1 MRRRV
6 LPALLGLLLLASTGL
21 GQRGVFTSADG
32 EQPSLASA
40 ADEPERPAA
49 QGRSIERVPAGL
61 APARAAIEGL
71 DGSLG
76 AMALMARRGEWT
88 QLQSTA
94 QTRGVWTRDG
104 LVRAVAEMDG
114 PTTPFLDAVLQAGG
128 NLEVDYGPL
137 VQFAAPAGV
146 LEQLARTP
154 GVRHIRTPH
163 TPVPM
168 ESPSEGLTGMGL
180 EPWRQAGMLGRGAR
194 IAVVDTGFDGYWNLL
209 GKELPPQPTVR
220 SFRADGDI
228 TGGGDLHGTAV
239 AEVIYDVAPEASLY
253 LVNFATE
260 VELGAAVEW
269 LTVQGVQVISSS
281 VGWPG
286 TAYGDGTGTINE
298 MVKRAESRGVV
309 WVQAAGNFGQTHWSG
324 LFADPDGNGFH
335 NFAGADEGNTVTLR
349 RAKPTEERVFRVEI
363 FLTWDDWDCLC
374 QDYDLFLFKGD
385 GVVAQSTAFQNGKAP
400 PVEHIVY
407 TTAATGD
414 YWIGIQRFRAA
425 RRAKLDLVV
434 TIDYNLEHKAPQESL
449 VVPADSPLAL
459 TIGAVEAGTLDLRAY
474 SSQGPTKDGRIKPN
488 LVAADHVT
496 TVTYGPRGFPGTS
509 ASAPYVAGAAA
520 LVKGARPGLSP
531 AQVRALLQQRA
542 MGPGSASM
550 NNALGAGQVFMG
562 ELIGGLFLPLITKG
576 AFLP

>member
-1 MRRRV
+1 M
-6 LPALLGLLLLASTGL
+6 ALL
-21 GQRGVFTSADG
+21 
-32 EQPSLASA
+32 
-40 ADEPERPAA
+40 
-49 QGRSIERVPAGL
+49 
-61 APARAAIEGL
+61 
-71 DGSLG
+71 
-76 AMALMARRGEWT
+76 ARRGDWT
-88 QLQSTA
+88 QLQSVA
-94 QTRGVWTRDG
+94 QARGIWTSSG

-114 PTTPFLDAVLQAGG
+114 PLILLREAVLQVGG
-128 NLEVDYGPL
+128 SLEVEYGSL
-137 VQFAAPAGV
+137 VQFAAPAGT

-154 GVRHIRTPH
+154 GVSHIRTPH
-163 TPVPM
+163 TPVST
-168 ESPSEGLTGMGL
+168 ETPSEGLTSMGL
-180 EPWRQAGMLGRGAR
+180 ELWRQAGMLGRGAR
-194 IAVVDTGFDGYWNLL
+194 VAVVDTGFDGYWNLL

-239 AEVIYDVAPEASLY
+239 AEIIYDVAPEASMY
-253 LVNFATE
+253 LANFATE

-269 LTVQGVQVISSS
+269 LTGQGVHVISSS

-286 TAYGDGTGTINE
+286 TAHGDGTGTINE

-309 WVQAAGNFGQTHWSG
+309 WVQAAGNFGQTHWTG
-324 LFADPDGNGFH
+324 LFTDPDGNGFH
-335 NFAGADEGNTVTLR
+335 NFSGPDEGNTITLR

-414 YWIGIQRFRAA
+414 YWIGIQRFRAS

-434 TIDYNLEHKAPQESL
+434 TLDYNLEHKAPQESL

-459 TIGAVEAGTLDLRAY
+459 TVGAVDAGTLDLRAY

-488 LVAADHVT
+488 LVAADQVT
-496 TVTYGPRGFPGTS
+496 TATYGPQGFPGTS
-509 ASAPYVAGAAA
+509 AAAPYVAGAAA
-520 LVKGARPGLSP
+520 LLKGARPGLSP

-542 MGPGSASM
+542 RGPGSPGM
-550 NNALGAGQVFMG
+550 NNAVGAGQVFMG
-562 ELIGGLFLPLITKG
+562 ELIGGLFLPLTTKG
-576 AFLP
+576 ASLP